1 MKSTS
6 FKKNIFIALRNNLAI
21 YARTSYEILQSQGY
35 LDDFIQDFMIEVTR
49 KWHARKPEDK
59 QEFNEF
65 AWYYARMPVK
75 LPTKNTYSILSLRAI
90 RYSKK
95 IYVRHQRDIVKN
107 YDDVVDLADYI
118 EVTRN
123 STIPDNPYTTI
134 DLQLQLNRIRSF
146 LQEKTTS
153 DVVEYYDLF
162 VKDLDKNEIS
172 SILGLSTKDTG
183 LLQERFR
190 YFVNRYQGKCTNYTN
205 KKKPLVNYRELDAQY

>member
-6 FKKNIFIALRNNLAI
+6 YRKNIFSALRHNLAI

-49 KWHARKPEDK
+49 KWHSRKPEDY

-65 AWYYARMPVK
+65 AWRYARMPVK

-90 RYSKK
+90 RFSKK
-95 IYVRHQRDIVKN
+95 IYDRNQRDIVKN

-118 EVTRN
+118 ETTRN
-123 STIPDNPYTTI
+123 SSIPDNPYTTI
-134 DLQLQLNRIRSF
+134 DLQLQLNRIREF
-146 LQEKTTS
+146 LQEKTTQE
-153 DVVEYYDLF
+153 VVDYYDLF
-162 VKDLDKNEIS
+162 VKDLDKHEIS
-172 SILGLSTKDTG
+172 STLGLSTKDTG

-190 YFVNRYQGKCTNYTN
+190 YFINRYQGKCPNYTN
-205 KKKPLVNYRELDAQY
+205 KKKQLINFRKLDAEY